1 MSSNNKKT
9 LFVTTVIVIIVL
21 SLFSSSWIGA
31 NEALAKKH
39 KKQNNNPTSQFIGLD
54 QSTKQDLQCNGK
66 TLGNSCSNINI
77 QTQINR
83 GNNALG

>member
-1 MSSNNKKT
+1 MSSNFKKT
-9 LFVTTVIVIIVL
+9 LFVTSVVVIIVL
-21 SLFSSSWIGA
+21 SLFSSSWIGT

-54 QSTKQDLQCNGK
+54 QATKQNLQCGHGAN
-66 TLGNSCSNINI
+66 TLESSCSNINI

-83 GNNALG
+83 Q